1 MIYLWVQAAH
11 IVFVI
16 AWMAGLL
23 MLPRLRIYQLSA
35 TPGEPLFDIMRDASA
50 RLRRIILTP
59 ATILV
64 WVLGLTMVALN
75 PGLLSQPWFHAK
87 LLLVSLIT
95 GAYGWMI
102 AIGRRVDA
110 ASGDVSERRLRLFNE
125 LPFVLMIGVVILVTL
140 KPVF

>member
-11 IVFVI
+11 IIFVV

-23 MLPRLRIYQLSA
+23 MLPRLRVYQLAS
-35 TPGEPLFDIMRDASA
+35 TPGEPLFETMREATT

-59 ATILV
+59 ATVLV
-64 WVLGLTMVALN
+64 WALGLTMIALN

-87 LLLVSLIT
+87 LLLVTLIT
-95 GAYGWMI
+95 GTYGWMI

-110 ASGDVSERRLRLFNE
+110 ASGDVSEKRLRLFNE
-125 LPFVLMIGVVILVTL
+125 LPFVLMIVVVILVTL